1 MARIAGPSSF
11 AFIAVRPT
19 GGKRFGI
26 RQARNLSGLA
36 DSLRQENQVLLRSWT
51 LPAWAGREA
60 KLTLAD
66 QATLNE
72 QLGQLL
78 SRGVP
83 LVESLEVTA
92 ATVRGAT
99 KPRILRMRE
108 LVASGTSFAAACRT
122 VGGFDN
128 VTIAVYQGAERTGDL
143 AGAAKQL
150 AETARRQLKVQGK
163 AATLMIYPAIVMSIS
178 FVVAMVMLTVVVP
191 MIGEGLEKAQIKL
204 PWFSQIVMAS
214 GAWMQRNLTYLMLG
228 VAVAAALLLIGRV
241 YVMKVVEQFM
251 RRAPLIGAVVLA
263 QESARFFSVMA
274 AMTRTGVP
282 MADALGVANQA
293 VNHPSLRR
301 QLERLRTRLIDG
313 GLLRTLIEEVK
324 EFPVA
329 TRRLLMA
336 AERSGDMES
345 AFTTLA
351 GDMTDEVDRRSS
363 RLLAV
368 LEPLLIVFMF
378 VMIGSLLLSIML
390 PLMSLTNRIG
400 R

>member
-19 GGKRFGI
+19 GGKRFGV

-36 DSLRQENQVLLRSWT
+36 ESLRQENQVLLRSWT
-51 LPAWAGREA
+51 LPTWASREA
-60 KLTLAD
+60 KLSLSD
-66 QATLNE
+66 HVTLNE

-83 LVESLEVTA
+83 LVEALEVTA

-122 VGGFDN
+122 VGGFDT

-150 AETARRQLKVQGK
+150 AETARRQMKVQGK

-178 FVVAMVMLTVVVP
+178 LVVGMVMLTVVVP
-191 MIGEGLEKAQIKL
+191 MIGEGLEKADIKL
-204 PWFSQIVMAS
+204 PWFSQMVMGA
-214 GAWMQRNLTYLMLG
+214 GAWMQRNLTYLLMG
-228 VAVAAALLLIGRV
+228 VAGLAVLLLVFRMGV
-241 YVMKVVEQFM
+241 LKLVQQFM
-251 RRAPLIGAVVLA
+251 RRAPLIGDVVLA

-282 MADALGVANQA
+282 MADALAVANQA
-293 VNHPSLRR
+293 VNHPSLRK

-313 GLLRTLIEEVK
+313 GILRSLIEEVK
-324 EFPVA
+324 EFPIA
-329 TRRLLMA
+329 TRRLLIA

-363 RLLAV
+363 RMLAF
-368 LEPLLIVFMF
+368 LEPLLIVVMF
-378 VMIGSLLLSIML
+378 AMIGSLLLSIML
-390 PLMSLTNRIG
+390 PLMSLSSKIG
-400 R
+400 S

>member
-19 GGKRFGI
+19 GGKRFGV
-26 RQARNLSGLA
+26 RQARNLAGLA
-36 DSLRQENQVLLRSWT
+36 ESLRQENQVLLKSWT
-51 LPAWAGREA
+51 LPAWAARES
-60 KLTLAD
+60 KLTLVD
-66 QATLNE
+66 HATLNE

-78 SRGVP
+78 ARGVP
-83 LVESLEVTA
+83 LVEALEVTA
-92 ATVRGAT
+92 ATVRT
-99 KPRILRMRE
+99 PTRPRIMRMRE
-108 LVASGTSFAAACRT
+108 LVAAGSSFAAACKS

-128 VTIAVYQGAERTGDL
+128 VTIAVYQGAEKTGDL

-150 AETARRQLKVQGK
+150 SETARRQLKVQGK

-191 MIGEGLEKAQIKL
+191 MIGEGLSNANIDL
-204 PWFSQIVMAS
+204 PWFSKLVI
-214 GAWMQRNLTYLMLG
+214 GAGSWMQRNLTYLMLG
-228 VAVAAALLLIGRV
+228 AAAAAALLLIMRARVGRLIQ
-241 YVMKVVEQFM
+241 QFM
-251 RRAPLIGAVVLA
+251 RRAPLIGPVVLA

-282 MADALGVANQA
+282 MADALAVANQA
-293 VNHPSLRR
+293 VTHPTLRR

-324 EFPVA
+324 QFPIA
-329 TRRLLMA
+329 TRRLLIA

-351 GDMTDEVDRRSS
+351 GDMTDEVDKRSG
-363 RLLAV
+363 RLLAF
-368 LEPLLIVFMF
+368 LEPLLIVIMF
-378 VMIGSLLLSIML
+378 LMIGSLLMSIML
-390 PLMSLTNRIG
+390 PLLSLSSKIG
-400 R
+400 K